1 MEGTG
6 APRVKGDDMWGV
18 NGAVR
23 QALNNFMPEIGLM
36 SQIQE
41 WGPHVWK
48 ILHYHAEYAGSSM
61 LLTDEIRAWI
71 SLLKHTEAVLACA
84 VCREHYK
91 RWRTTHPIEEFL
103 GKDKDTF
110 RDLLR
115 KWLWDLHESVNDQ
128 KDVPVEHRL
137 PFEGLSVYKEM
148 SRQDISQSVSTLKEV
163 LQKAALYRQVNPIY
177 VTEWLRALKFLQK
190 LIF

>member
-1 MEGTG
+1 
-6 APRVKGDDMWGV
+6 
-18 NGAVR
+18 
-23 QALNNFMPEIGLM
+23 M

-41 WGPHVWK
+41 WGPHIWK
-48 ILHYHAEYAGSSM
+48 ILHYHAEYAGNSM
-61 LLTDEIRAWI
+61 LLTDEVRAWI
-71 SLLKHTEAVLACA
+71 ALLKHTGAILACA

-91 RWRTTHPIEEFL
+91 QWRITHPLEDFL
-103 GKDKDTF
+103 GRDKDTF

-115 KWLWDLHESVNDQ
+115 KWLWSLHECVNDE
-128 KDVPVEHRL
+128 KNIPVERRL
-137 PFEGLSVYKEM
+137 AFDQLGSYKDM
-148 SRQDISQSVSTLKEV
+148 SRQDISQSISTLKEV